1 MDLSRSYALLENHPA
16 IVLFEELLQVSSISG
31 HEERLATLIRARLSN
46 MDYEAE
52 TDAAGNV
59 LVRLAGAQPVA
70 PLVCYAAHMDEI
82 GMIVTS
88 INDDG
93 SLNVS
98 RSGGLYP
105 WKLGEGP
112 VDIMGDSVTL
122 TGILS
127 MGSTHSATA
136 GQESIE
142 WTDVRVIT
150 GLSCN
155 QLEDAGVRAGTPVA
169 PIQSV
174 RGPNIFGDPGDPL
187 VAAWTFDDRMGCV
200 TLLRFLEALKRDG
213 LQPQCPTIVAFTV
226 GEEVG
231 GLGAK
236 SLALREQP
244 DVFISI
250 DGAPIPAEARLALDG
265 RPGIWA
271 KDRLAT
277 YDQPILRFLLNA
289 AKIAGTEL
297 QTAAYASAASDASL
311 VRYAGLAP
319 RVACFGHVRENS
331 HGYEVSRLSVFDNM
345 LKTLLQF
352 ATTWNDGISRS

>member
-1 MDLSRSYALLENHPA
+1 MDLNRSYALLENHPA

-31 HEERLATLIRARLSN
+31 HEERLATLIRARLSD

-59 LVRLAGAQPVA
+59 LVRVAGAQPVA

-98 RSGGLYP
+98 RSGGLYA

-127 MGSTHSATA
+127 MGSTHSASA
-136 GQESIE
+136 GQEAIE

-155 QLEDAGVRAGTPVA
+155 QLQDAGIRAGTPVA

-200 TLLRFLEALKRDG
+200 ALLRFLEALKRDE

-231 GLGAK
+231 GLGGQITGAARATGRLHLHRRRAD
-236 SLALREQP
+236 SGRSATGVGWTARHLGQGSPGHLRPTDTALPAQRSKNCRDRAADRRLRQCGQRCQPGALCRSGAACGLLRPCARE
-244 DVFISI
+244 
-250 DGAPIPAEARLALDG
+250 
-265 RPGIWA
+265 
-271 KDRLAT
+271 
-277 YDQPILRFLLNA
+277 
-289 AKIAGTEL
+289 
-297 QTAAYASAASDASL
+297 
-311 VRYAGLAP
+311 
-319 RVACFGHVRENS
+319 
-331 HGYEVSRLSVFDNM
+331 
-345 LKTLLQF
+345 
-352 ATTWNDGISRS
+352 

>member
-1 MDLSRSYALLENHPA
+1 MDLNRSYALLENHPA
-16 IVLFEELLQVSSISG
+16 IVLFEELIQVSSISG
-31 HEERLATLIRARLSN
+31 HEERMATLIRARLAG
-46 MDYEAE
+46 MGYESE

-59 LVRLAGAQPVA
+59 LVRSAGAQPVA

-88 INDDG
+88 VNDDG
-93 SLNVS
+93 SLNIS
-98 RSGGLYP
+98 RSGDLYP

-122 TGILS
+122 TGVLS

-136 GQESIE
+136 EQTAIE
-142 WTDVRVIT
+142 WSDVRIIT
-150 GLSCN
+150 GLSRN
-155 QLEDAGVRAGTPVA
+155 QLEDAGIRVGTPVA

-174 RGPNIFGDPGDPL
+174 RGPNVFGDPGDPL

-200 TLLRFLEALKRDG
+200 ALLRFLDSLKSG
-213 LQPQCPTIVAFTV
+213 EPQPQCPTLIAFTV

-244 DVFISI
+244 DVFIAI
-250 DGAPIPAEARLALDG
+250 DGCPTPAEAPLQLDG
-265 RPGIWA
+265 RPGIWS

-277 YDQPILRFLLNA
+277 YDQPLLRAIMAA
-289 AKIAGTEL
+289 AKAAGTQM
-297 QTAAYASAASDASL
+297 QTAAFTSAASDASL

-319 RVACFGHVRENS
+319 RIACFGHVRENS
-331 HGYEVSRLSVFDNM
+331 HGYEVSRLAVFDNV
-345 LKTLLQF
+345 LKTMIQF
-352 ATTWNDGISRS
+352 ATTWNDGLT